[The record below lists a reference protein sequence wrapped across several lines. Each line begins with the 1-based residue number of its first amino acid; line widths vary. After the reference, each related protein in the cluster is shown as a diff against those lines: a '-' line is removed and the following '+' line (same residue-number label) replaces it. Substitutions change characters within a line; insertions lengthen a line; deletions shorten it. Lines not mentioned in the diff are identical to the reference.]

1 MSQTSKMR
9 CIVRNC
15 GSLTGNSKDLCNR
28 CFHMLI
34 SGELD
39 RKSTAW
45 FVTELVFMEQQND
58 AAMKQVKYLHDKV
71 NELASDGK

>member
-15 GSLTGNSKDLCNR
+15 ANTTTTHLCQR
-28 CFHMLI
+28 CFHMLS

-45 FVTELVFMEQQND
+45 FVTEMVFMEQQND

-71 NELASDGK
+71 NELARDGK

>member
-1 MSQTSKMR
+1 VSRFAKMR

-15 GSLTGNSKDLCNR
+15 SYMTGLQLCHK
-28 CFHMLI
+28 CSDMLRR
-34 SGELD
+34 GELD
-39 RKSTAW
+39 RNSTAW

-71 NELASDGK
+71 NELARDGK

>member
-15 GSLTGNSKDLCNR
+15 GELTENSKNLCEH
-28 CFHMLI
+28 CFHMLV

-39 RKSTAW
+39 RKSAAW

-58 AAMKQVKYLHDKV
+58 AAMKQVHYLHSKV
-71 NELASDGK
+71 NELARD

>member
-15 GSLTGNSKDLCNR
+15 GELTGNNRDLCNR
-28 CFHMLI
+28 CWHMLI

-39 RKSTAW
+39 RKSAAW
-45 FVTELVFMEQQND
+45 FVTELMFMEQQND
-58 AAMKQVKYLHDKV
+58 AAMKQVHYLHSKV
-71 NELASDGK
+71 NELSRD